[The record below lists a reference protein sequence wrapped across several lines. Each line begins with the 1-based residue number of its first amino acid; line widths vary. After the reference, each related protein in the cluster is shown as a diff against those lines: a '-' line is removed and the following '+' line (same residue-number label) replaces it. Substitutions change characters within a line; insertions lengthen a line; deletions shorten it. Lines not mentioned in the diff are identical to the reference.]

1 MERLLRTYSP
11 LADEGF
17 SMASIRDLVVHVNDD
32 VVSRHAFELAS
43 SLAAD
48 LGAGLMAV
56 LVAAP
61 VNAGV
66 GLSAETASLAQQ
78 LAQAQRRTLL
88 GIGDRLAAGARQRH
102 DLAADVRCVD
112 GDTVEV
118 LQSHARAADLLIT
131 SQRDPA
137 REGGLSTGQSA
148 RLLVGAACPVLTVP
162 YVGLPAAEAVSGEAA
177 PLRRAL
183 VAWADTRESARAVR
197 DALPLLARAS
207 HVELVS
213 FAKDGQSDGSSQRR
227 AALERMVTYLARHGV
242 QALPT
247 LLSQAEASVGERMRR
262 GGVPDV
268 AVAEALLSHAA
279 DMHAD
284 FIVMG
289 GYGHSRLWE
298 LVLGGVTRTMLET
311 MTVPVLMSH

>member
-1 MERLLRTYSP
+1 
-11 LADEGF
+11 
-17 SMASIRDLVVHVNDD
+17 
-32 VVSRHAFELAS
+32 VSRHAFELATC
-43 SLAAD
+43 LAAD
-48 LGAGLMAV
+48 LGAQLTAV

-66 GLSAETASLAQQ
+66 GLSAETASLVQQ
-78 LAQAQRRTLL
+78 LAQAQRATLL

-102 DLAADVRCVD
+102 DLALELRCTD
-112 GDTVEV
+112 GDPVEV
-118 LQSHARAADLLIT
+118 LQSCARTADLLVT
-131 SQRDPA
+131 SQRDSA
-137 REGGLSTGQSA
+137 RDGGLSTGQSA

-162 YVGLPAAEAVSGEAA
+162 YVGLTAEGAVSGEAA
-177 PLRRAL
+177 PL
-183 VAWADTRESARAVR
+183 
-197 DALPLLARAS
+197 LARAS
-207 HVELVS
+207 PVELVS
-213 FAKDGQSDGSSQRR
+213 FAKDARGDGSSHR
-227 AALERMVTYLARHGV
+227 ASLERVAAYLARHGV

-247 LLSQAEASVGERMRR
+247 LLSQAGASVGERMRR

>member
-1 MERLLRTYSP
+1 MERLLRAYSP

-17 SMASIRDLVVHVNDD
+17 AMASIRDLVVHVNDD
-32 VVSRHAFELAS
+32 VMSRHAFELAS

-48 LGAGLMAV
+48 LGARLMAV

-78 LAQAQRRTLL
+78 LAQAQRTTLL

-102 DLAADVRCVD
+102 GLAVDVRCVD
-112 GDTVEV
+112 GDPVEV
-118 LQSHARAADLLIT
+118 LQYHARAADLLIT

-162 YVGLPAAEAVSGEAA
+162 YVGLLAPEAVFGEAA

-213 FAKDGQSDGSSQRR
+213 FAKDGQSGGSSQR
-227 AALERMVTYLARHGV
+227 AALERVVTYLARHGV

-247 LLSQAEASVGERMRR
+247 LLSQAEASLGERMRR

-284 FIVMG
+284 FFVMG

>member
-1 MERLLRTYSP
+1 
-11 LADEGF
+11 
-17 SMASIRDLVVHVNDD
+17 MAAIRDLVVHVNDE
-32 VVSRHAFELAS
+32 VVSSHAFELATC
-43 SLAAD
+43 LAAD
-48 LGAGLMAV
+48 LDAKLVAV

-78 LAQAQRRTLL
+78 LAQAQRAMLL
-88 GIGDRLAAGARQRH
+88 GIGDRIAAGARQRH
-102 DLAADVRCVD
+102 DLAVELRCAD
-112 GDTVEV
+112 GDPVEV
-118 LQSHARAADLLIT
+118 LQSYARTADLLIT
-131 SQRDPA
+131 SQRDPG
-137 REGGLSTGQSA
+137 RDGGLSTGQSA
-148 RLLVGAACPVLTVP
+148 RLLVGSPCPVLTVP
-162 YVGLPAAEAVSGEAA
+162 YVGLTAEGAVSGEAA

-183 VAWADTRESARAVR
+183 VAWSETRESARAVR
-197 DALPLLARAS
+197 DALPLLARAT

-213 FAKDGQSDGSSQRR
+213 FTKDGRSEGSSHR
-227 AALERMVTYLARHGV
+227 ASLEGVVAYLARHGV
-242 QALPT
+242 QAMPT
-247 LLSQAEASVGERMRR
+247 VLSQAEASVGERMRR

>member
-1 MERLLRTYSP
+1 
-11 LADEGF
+11 
-17 SMASIRDLVVHVNDD
+17 MAAIRELVVHVDD
-32 VVSRHAFELAS
+32 EAMSRPAFELATC
-43 SLAAD
+43 LAAD
-48 LGAGLMAV
+48 LGAGLTVV
-56 LVAAP
+56 LAAAP

-66 GLSAETASLAQQ
+66 GLSAETTSLAQQ
-78 LAQAQRRTLL
+78 LAQAQQARLL

-102 DLAADVRCVD
+102 GFEVELRCAD
-112 GDTVEV
+112 GEPVEL

-137 REGGLSTGQSA
+137 RDGGLSTGQSA
-148 RLLVGAACPVLTVP
+148 RLLVGSACPVLTVP
-162 YVGLPAAEAVSGEAA
+162 YVGLAAVGAVPDEAE

-183 VAWADTRESARAVR
+183 VAWVDTRESARAVR
-197 DALPLLARAS
+197 DALPLLARAT
-207 HVELVS
+207 HVEVVS
-213 FAKDGQSDGSSQRR
+213 FAKDARGDGSSHR
-227 AALERMVTYLARHGV
+227 ASLERVVAYLAWHGV
-242 QALPT
+242 QARPT
-247 LLSQAEASVGERMRR
+247 VLSQAEPTVGERMLR

-289 GYGHSRLWE
+289 GYGHSRVWE
-298 LVLGGVTRTMLET
+298 LILGGVTRTMLET

>member
-1 MERLLRTYSP
+1 ML
-11 LADEGF
+11 
-17 SMASIRDLVVHVNDD
+17 VHVNDE
-32 VVSRHAFELAS
+32 VGARHAVELATA
-43 SLAAD
+43 LAAE
-48 LGAGLMAV
+48 LGASLTAV

-78 LAQAQRRTLL
+78 LQQAQRASLL
-88 GIGDRLAAGARQRH
+88 VIGERLAAEARQRH
-102 DLAADVRCVD
+102 DLYVEVRVAD
-112 GDTVEV
+112 GAPVEV
-118 LQSHARAADLLIT
+118 LQAHARTADLLIT

-137 REGGLSTGQSA
+137 RDGGLSTGQSA
-148 RLLVGAACPVLTVP
+148 RLLVGSACPVLTVP
-162 YVGLPAAEAVSGEAA
+162 YVGLAAGGTVSGELR

-197 DALPLLARAS
+197 DALPLLLRAP

-213 FAKDGQSDGSSQRR
+213 FANEARGDGPSHR
-227 AALERMVTYLARHGV
+227 ASLKRVAAYLGTHGV
-242 QALPT
+242 QATPT
-247 LLSQAEASVGERMRR
+247 LLSQAEPSVGERMRR

-279 DMHAD
+279 DMYAD

>member
-1 MERLLRTYSP
+1 
-11 LADEGF
+11 
-17 SMASIRDLVVHVNDD
+17 MAAIRDLLIHVNDE
-32 VVSRHAFELAS
+32 VASRHAFELATF
-43 SLAAD
+43 LAAD
-48 LGAGLMAV
+48 LGARLTVA

-78 LAQAQRRTLL
+78 LAQAQRATLQ
-88 GIGDRLAAGARQRH
+88 GIGDRLAAGARQRN
-102 DLAADVRCVD
+102 DLAVELRCAD
-112 GDTVEV
+112 GDPVEV
-118 LQSHARAADLLIT
+118 LQSYARTADLLIT

-137 REGGLSTGQSA
+137 RDGGLSTGQSA
-148 RLLVGAACPVLTVP
+148 RLLVGSACPVLTVP
-162 YVGLPAAEAVSGEAA
+162 YVGVPAEGVVSGEAG

-213 FAKDGQSDGSSQRR
+213 FAKDARGDGSSHR
-227 AALERMVTYLARHGV
+227 ASLERVAAYLARHGV

-247 LLSQAEASVGERMRR
+247 LLSQANASVGERMRR
-262 GGVPDV
+262 GGVTDV
-268 AVAEALLSHAA
+268 AVADALLSHAA

-289 GYGHSRLWE
+289 GYSHSRLWE

>member
-1 MERLLRTYSP
+1 
-11 LADEGF
+11 
-17 SMASIRDLVVHVNDD
+17 MAAIHDLIVHVNDE

-48 LGAGLMAV
+48 LGAV
-56 LVAAP
+56 LTAALVTAP
-61 VNAGV
+61 VHAGV
-66 GLSAETASLAQQ
+66 GLSAETAALAQQ
-78 LAQAQRRTLL
+78 AAQARRTSLL
-88 GIGDRLAAGARQRH
+88 EIGNRLAAGARQRH
-102 DLAADVRCVD
+102 DLAVELHLVD
-112 GDTVEV
+112 GDPVEV
-118 LQSHARAADLLIT
+118 LQSLARTTDLLIT

-137 REGGLSTGQSA
+137 RDGGLTTGQSA

-162 YVGLPAAEAVSGEAA
+162 YVGLPSEGAA
-177 PLRRAL
+177 PGDSGSLRRAL
-183 VAWADTRESARAVR
+183 VAWADSRESARAVR

-207 HVELVS
+207 QVELVS
-213 FAKDGQSDGSSQRR
+213 FAKDARGDDASHR
-227 AALERMVTYLARHGV
+227 ASLARVAAYLGRHGI
-242 QALPT
+242 QAMPT
-247 LLSQAEASVGERMRR
+247 VLSQAEASVGERLRR
-262 GGVPDV
+262 GGVADV

>member
-1 MERLLRTYSP
+1 
-11 LADEGF
+11 
-17 SMASIRDLVVHVNDD
+17 MASIRDLVVHVNDE
-32 VVSRHAFELAS
+32 VVSRQSFDLAAW
-43 SLAAD
+43 LAAD
-48 LGAGLMAV
+48 LGASLTVV

-78 LAQAQRRTLL
+78 LGQVQRATLQ

-102 DLAADVRCVD
+102 DLPVELRCAD
-112 GDTVEV
+112 GDPVEV
-118 LQSHARAADLLIT
+118 LQFYARTADLLIT
-131 SQRDPA
+131 AQRDPA
-137 REGGLSTGQSA
+137 SAGGLPTGQSA
-148 RLLVGAACPVLTVP
+148 RLLVGSACPVLTVP
-162 YVGLPAAEAVSGEAA
+162 YVGLTAERAASGGAA

-183 VAWADTRESARAVR
+183 VAWADTRESARALR

-213 FAKDGQSDGSSQRR
+213 FAKDARGDGPSRR
-227 AALERMVTYLARHGV
+227 ASLERVTAYLARHGV
-242 QALPT
+242 LALPT
-247 LLSQAEASVGERMRR
+247 LLSQAEPSVGERMRR
-262 GGVPDV
+262 VGVPDV

-298 LVLGGVTRTMLET
+298 LVMGGVTRTMLET

>member
-1 MERLLRTYSP
+1 
-11 LADEGF
+11 
-17 SMASIRDLVVHVNDD
+17 MAAIRDLVVHVNDE
-32 VVSRHAFELAS
+32 VMSHHAFELATC
-43 SLAAD
+43 LAAD
-48 LGAGLMAV
+48 LGARLMPV

-78 LAQAQRRTLL
+78 LSQAQRVTRQ

-102 DLAADVRCVD
+102 DLPVELRCAD
-112 GDTVEV
+112 GDPVEV
-118 LQSHARAADLLIT
+118 RHSYARTADLLIT

-148 RLLVGAACPVLTVP
+148 RLLVGSACPVLTVP
-162 YVGLPAAEAVSGEAA
+162 YVGLTAEGAESGEAG

-183 VAWADTRESARAVR
+183 VAWTDTRESARAVR

-213 FAKDGQSDGSSQRR
+213 FAKDARGDGASHR
-227 AALERMVTYLARHGV
+227 ASLERGVTYLARHGV
-242 QALPT
+242 QAKPT
-247 LLSQAEASVGERMRR
+247 VLSQAEASVGERMRR
-262 GGVPDV
+262 GGVPDA

-311 MTVPVLMSH
+311 MTVPVLMLH

>member
-1 MERLLRTYSP
+1 
-11 LADEGF
+11 
-17 SMASIRDLVVHVNDD
+17 MAAIRDLVVHVNDE
-32 VVSRHAFELAS
+32 VVSRHAFELATC
-43 SLAAD
+43 LAAD
-48 LGAGLMAV
+48 LGARLTAV

-61 VNAGV
+61 ISAGV
-66 GLSAETASLAQQ
+66 GLSAEAASLAQQ
-78 LAQAQRRTLL
+78 LAQAQRATLQGL
-88 GIGDRLAAGARQRH
+88 GDRLAAGARQRH
-102 DLAADVRCVD
+102 DLAVDLRYAD
-112 GDTVEV
+112 GDPVEV
-118 LQSHARAADLLIT
+118 LQSYARSSDLLIT

-137 REGGLSTGQSA
+137 RDGGLSTGQSA
-148 RLLVGAACPVLTVP
+148 RLLVGSACPVLTVP
-162 YVGLPAAEAVSGEAA
+162 YVGVPTEGAVSGEEG

-213 FAKDGQSDGSSQRR
+213 FAKDTRGDGSSHR
-227 AALERMVTYLARHGV
+227 ASLERVAAYLARHGV

-247 LLSQAEASVGERMRR
+247 LLSQAEASTGERMRR

>member
-1 MERLLRTYSP
+1 LRCT
-11 LADEGF
+11 
-17 SMASIRDLVVHVNDD
+17 
-32 VVSRHAFELAS
+32 
-43 SLAAD
+43 
-48 LGAGLMAV
+48 
-56 LVAAP
+56 
-61 VNAGV
+61 
-66 GLSAETASLAQQ
+66 
-78 LAQAQRRTLL
+78 
-88 GIGDRLAAGARQRH
+88 
-102 DLAADVRCVD
+102 D
-112 GDTVEV
+112 GDPVEV
-118 LQSHARAADLLIT
+118 LQSCARTADLLIT

-137 REGGLSTGQSA
+137 RDGGLSTGQSA
-148 RLLVGAACPVLTVP
+148 RLLVGSACPVLTVP
-162 YVGLPAAEAVSGEAA
+162 YVGLTADGAVSGEAG

-197 DALPLLARAS
+197 DAVPLLARAS
-207 HVELVS
+207 DVEPVS
-213 FAKDGQSDGSSQRR
+213 FAKDVGGDGSSHR
-227 AALERMVTYLARHGV
+227 ASIDREVAYLARHGV

-247 LLSQAEASVGERMRR
+247 MLSQAEASVGERMRR

-279 DMHAD
+279 DMNAD

>member
-1 MERLLRTYSP
+1 
-11 LADEGF
+11 
-17 SMASIRDLVVHVNDD
+17 MAAIRDLVVHVNDE
-32 VVSRHAFELAS
+32 VVSRHAFELATF
-43 SLAAD
+43 LVAD
-48 LGAGLMAV
+48 LGARLTAV

-78 LAQAQRRTLL
+78 LGQAQRAMLQ
-88 GIGDRLAAGARQRH
+88 GIGDRLVAGARQRR
-102 DLAADVRCVD
+102 DLAVELRCAD
-112 GDTVEV
+112 GEPVEV
-118 LQSHARAADLLIT
+118 LQSYARTADLLIT
-131 SQRDPA
+131 SQRDPG
-137 REGGLSTGQSA
+137 RDGGLSTGQSA
-148 RLLVGAACPVLTVP
+148 RLLVGSASPVLTVP
-162 YVGLPAAEAVSGEAA
+162 YVGVPAEGAVTGEAG

-207 HVELVS
+207 LVELVS
-213 FAKDGQSDGSSQRR
+213 FAKDARGDGSSHR
-227 AALERMVTYLARHGV
+227 ASLERVAAYLARHGV

-279 DMHAD
+279 DMNAD

>member
-1 MERLLRTYSP
+1 
-11 LADEGF
+11 
-17 SMASIRDLVVHVNDD
+17 MAAICDVVVHVSDEL
-32 VVSRHAFELAS
+32 VSRHAFELATR
-43 SLAAD
+43 LAAD
-48 LGAGLMAV
+48 LGGGLTAV
-56 LVAAP
+56 LAAAP

-78 LAQAQRRTLL
+78 LARAQRATLL

-102 DLAADVRCVD
+102 GLAVELRCAD
-112 GDTVEV
+112 GDPVEV
-118 LQSHARAADLLIT
+118 LQRYARTADLLVT
-131 SQRDPA
+131 AQRDPA
-137 REGGLSTGQSA
+137 GDGGLSTGQSA
-148 RLLVGAACPVLTVP
+148 RLLVGSACPVLTVP
-162 YVGLPAAEAVSGEAA
+162 YVGLTAEGTMPGEEG

-197 DALPLLARAS
+197 DALPLLARAR
-207 HVELVS
+207 HVELVC
-213 FAKDGQSDGSSQRR
+213 FAKDGRGDDPSHR
-227 AALERMVTYLARHGV
+227 ASLERVAAYLARHGV
-242 QALPT
+242 QAVT
-247 LLSQAEASVGERMRR
+247 TMLSQAEASVGERMRR
-262 GGVPDV
+262 GGVHDV

-279 DMHAD
+279 DMQAD